1 MDIVFIIIGLALVLA
16 GANFLTEGAAAV
28 AEKFH
33 VSEFVIG
40 LTIVAVGT
48 SMPEFVVSSSAA
60 FRGSCDMAIGNV
72 VGSNIFNVFLI
83 LGLCALISPLP
94 LTKNN
99 VRFDIPL
106 TFLASFILFAFTS
119 DTLLGTGSVDR
130 IGRIEGAIMF
140 LCYIA
145 LMIYTIRTS
154 KQDNPA
160 GNADE
165 MGGKLNYAHGWH
177 YNWTVGHGLRLMA
190 GAEVHTGIG
199 AIYNN
204 RNSNNPVQAKAEL
217 DLGAT
222 VMAIYLFRIRK
233 TPFTARYQAS
243 LPLLGG
249 MFSPQYGQS
258 YYEMSLGNYDHN
270 VCFTH
275 PGNAPSM
282 RHFLTL
288 DFPVAGLTFR
298 AGYLCDIRQSRVNG
312 LQSHI
317 WNHSFMIGYVK
328 HFSFVKRKEPQHR
341 PFIL

>member
-94 LTKNN
+94 MTKNN

-160 GNADE
+160 GNAEPRMKMWKAAIAIAGGLVALIFGSRMFVDGASE
-165 MGGKLNYAHGWH
+165 LARRMGISEAMIAITL
-177 YNWTVGHGLRLMA
+177 VA
-190 GAEVHTGIG
+190 GGT
-199 AIYNN
+199 
-204 RNSNNPVQAKAEL
+204 
-217 DLGAT
+217 
-222 VMAIYLFRIRK
+222 
-233 TPFTARYQAS
+233 S
-243 LPLLGG
+243 LPELASSVVSIIKGQKG
-249 MFSPQYGQS
+249 MA
-258 YYEMSLGNYDHN
+258 LGNVLGSN
-270 VCFTH
+270 IFNILFILGSCSVIR
-275 PGNAPSM
+275 P
-282 RHFLTL
+282 LTL
-288 DFPVAGLTFR
+288 GDIDIIDILMVLLSAILPFIYAFTFR
-298 AGYLCDIRQSRVNG
+298 GRAINRIEGAAFLLIYAAYMWWLISKQ
-312 LQSHI
+312 
-317 WNHSFMIGYVK
+317 
-328 HFSFVKRKEPQHR
+328 
-341 PFIL
+341 

>member
-160 GNADE
+160 GNAEPRMKMWKAAIAIAGGLVALIFGSRMFVDGASE
-165 MGGKLNYAHGWH
+165 LARRMGISEAMIAITL
-177 YNWTVGHGLRLMA
+177 VA
-190 GAEVHTGIG
+190 GGT
-199 AIYNN
+199 
-204 RNSNNPVQAKAEL
+204 
-217 DLGAT
+217 
-222 VMAIYLFRIRK
+222 
-233 TPFTARYQAS
+233 S
-243 LPLLGG
+243 LPELASSVVSIIKGQKG
-249 MFSPQYGQS
+249 MA
-258 YYEMSLGNYDHN
+258 LGNVLGSN
-270 VCFTH
+270 IFNILFILGSCSVIR
-275 PGNAPSM
+275 P
-282 RHFLTL
+282 LTL
-288 DFPVAGLTFR
+288 GDIDIIDILMVLLSAILPFIYAFTFR
-298 AGYLCDIRQSRVNG
+298 GRAINRIEGARIPADLCRLHVVAD
-312 LQSHI
+312 L
-317 WNHSFMIGYVK
+317 
-328 HFSFVKRKEPQHR
+328 
-341 PFIL
+341 

>member
-94 LTKNN
+94 MTKNN

-160 GNADE
+160 GNAEPRMKMWKAAIAIAGGLVALIFGSRMFVDGASE
-165 MGGKLNYAHGWH
+165 LARRMGISEAMIAITL
-177 YNWTVGHGLRLMA
+177 VA
-190 GAEVHTGIG
+190 GGT
-199 AIYNN
+199 
-204 RNSNNPVQAKAEL
+204 
-217 DLGAT
+217 
-222 VMAIYLFRIRK
+222 
-233 TPFTARYQAS
+233 S
-243 LPLLGG
+243 LPELASSVVSIIKGQKG
-249 MFSPQYGQS
+249 MA
-258 YYEMSLGNYDHN
+258 LGNVLGSN
-270 VCFTH
+270 IFNILFILGSCSVIR
-275 PGNAPSM
+275 P
-282 RHFLTL
+282 LTL
-288 DFPVAGLTFR
+288 GDIDIIDILMVLLSALAVFQSVA
-298 AGYLCDIRQSRVNG
+298 LCMTMLVPR
-312 LQSHI
+312 LAK
-317 WNHSFMIGYVK
+317 WY
-328 HFSFVKRKEPQHR
+328 
-341 PFIL
+341 